1 MYAKTEHNGQIW
13 GVCGLRMLHTV
24 QDLRAGRSY
33 LAALLHFVQD
43 FSKFVTG
50 YGSLLHLLQEFW
62 RFGAS

>member
-1 MYAKTEHNGQIW
+1 MYAKTEHNGQSW
-13 GVCGLRMLHTV
+13 GCAGCECHTV

-50 YGSLLHLLQEFW
+50 YGALLHLLQEFW